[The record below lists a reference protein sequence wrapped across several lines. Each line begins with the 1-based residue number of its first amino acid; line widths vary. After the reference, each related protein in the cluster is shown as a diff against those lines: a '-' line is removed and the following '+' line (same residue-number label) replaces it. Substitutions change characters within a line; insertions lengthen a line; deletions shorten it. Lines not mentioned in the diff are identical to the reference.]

1 MPFWGDEAFLG
12 LNVIRRDYG
21 DLLRP
26 LDLAQ
31 VAPGLFLWI
40 ERFAYT
46 HLGMSEWALRLPQ
59 MVAGIGALFL
69 FWRWARLLARPL
81 AAAMAVGIVAVGHY
95 LVRHGVEF
103 KPYAFD
109 LLAATALLL
118 PATHYLISRRL
129 GWMAVLIALT
139 PVCLLLSYPSVFVA
153 GGIAFALLFVL
164 WRSRWTHWL
173 MAGAYAV
180 VVAGVFFL
188 AIGLYAQGQYD
199 RTSGTML
206 AYWKEAFP
214 PVDPIHF
221 VAWVVKI
228 HTGNMFAYP
237 FGGKNGASILSVIFF
252 LIGLMAFRKE
262 KTGDTGRALL
272 ALLLVPFALTFVAA
286 AMHRYPYGDSAR
298 VAQHLAPAIIVLI
311 GVGIETAIRSFSRRP
326 ETRRLAARIVFVFLL
341 LLALGGIVE
350 NVVRPYKT
358 LPDFL
363 ARRLI
368 RDLFREGGSNGRIVV
383 LQPRDDLIS
392 NFQWYLSE
400 HEDRVI
406 YDGWNEVT
414 WRDEPGKLHILN
426 LEKDPAA
433 AGRLRRMLGRE
444 VNSSEVHE
452 LQLGP
457 VQMGPS
463 HWELLVGDSSNTPTV
478 P

>member
-40 ERFAYT
+40 ERFVYV

-95 LVRHGVEF
+95 LVRYGVEF

-109 LLAATALLL
+109 LLASTALLL

-129 GWMAVLIALT
+129 GWMAVLIAVT
-139 PVCLLLSYPSVFVA
+139 PVCLLVSYPSVFVA

-164 WRSRWTHWL
+164 WRSRWTHWVV
-173 MAGAYAV
+173 AGAYAA

-188 AIGLYAQGQYD
+188 VIGLYAQGQYD
-199 RTSGTML
+199 RTGGSML
-206 AYWKEAFP
+206 AYWKDAFP
-214 PVDPIHF
+214 PGDPIRF
-221 VAWVVKI
+221 AAWIVRI

-237 FGGKNGASILSVIFF
+237 FGGKNGASILSVVGF
-252 LIGLMAFRKE
+252 LIGLVAFRKE
-262 KTGDTGRALL
+262 RTGDTGRALL

-286 AMHRYPYGDSAR
+286 AMHRYPYGESAR

-311 GVGIETAIRSFSRRP
+311 GVGIETVILRSSRQP

-341 LLALGGIVE
+341 LLALGGMAE
-350 NVVRPYKT
+350 NVAHPYKT
-358 LPDFL
+358 MPDFL
-363 ARRLI
+363 ARRLF
-368 RDLFREGGSNGRIVV
+368 RDLFREVGNNGHIVV
-383 LQPRDDLIS
+383 LQPRDGLIS

-406 YDGWNEVT
+406 YDGWNEET
-414 WRDEPGKLHILN
+414 WRNEQGKLRILN
-426 LEKDPAA
+426 LEKDPTA

-444 VNSSEVHE
+444 VNSSEVHD

-457 VQMGPS
+457 VQTGPS
-463 HWELLVGDSSNTPTV
+463 HWELLVSEPAAEL
-478 P
+478 